1 MNCLLRFC
9 SLNWMTHIVV
19 NVIEKE
25 TNKSHHFNLFDISVN
40 GEGLEIEKFIGSEE
54 RFQRVMY
61 TAINW
66 PHLNMRF
73 FYLRWLAF
81 GIHTKKNAFNYGLE
95 VLRHMIA
102 FSYRTLDPF
111 GVFQLRENA
120 FYLYHKSTH
129 EIHEWLK
136 NSNVKNKRFISFF
149 YRMH

>member
-25 TNKSHHFNLFDISVN
+25 TNKSHHFNLFEISVN
-40 GEGLEIEKFIGSEE
+40 GEGLEMEKFIGSVE

-66 PHLNMRF
+66 PHLNLNMRF

-81 GIHTKKNAFNYGLE
+81 GIHTKKMLLIMVLKCLRTWLHSVTERWIRLE
-95 VLRHMIA
+95 YFKWGKMLSICITNPHMK
-102 FSYRTLDPF
+102 FMND
-111 GVFQLRENA
+111 
-120 FYLYHKSTH
+120 
-129 EIHEWLK
+129 
-136 NSNVKNKRFISFF
+136 
-149 YRMH
+149 